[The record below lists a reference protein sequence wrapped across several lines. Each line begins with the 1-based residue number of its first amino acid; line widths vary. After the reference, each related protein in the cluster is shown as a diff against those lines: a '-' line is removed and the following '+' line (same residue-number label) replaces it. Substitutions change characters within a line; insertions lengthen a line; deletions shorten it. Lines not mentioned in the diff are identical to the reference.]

1 LSAGSDPRHYIEQAI
16 ARAGS
21 RDFGAPGWEQ
31 GLERTLDAF
40 ARLPLT
46 PQAREAVHN
55 QLIGALATR
64 LRIEQWYRDH
74 PEVEAQQIA
83 GPLMVCG
90 LPRTGTTATIGMLAL
105 DHERFRFL
113 RAWEA
118 MSPVPPPKVSDGAN
132 DSRAVATRAASQG
145 RPNPEQHIHD
155 TDGPEE
161 DQAMLAPL
169 TMQAYH
175 GALPMPQDY
184 LDWWKQADFSQYYAY
199 QRRVLKLLQS
209 ECGPNRWLLKSPVHL
224 FRLDQFAAEYP
235 DAKFVWTHRDPAKV
249 IPSVSSL
256 QYTLWAARCEPGFR
270 SKEDTGQHFL
280 AFWSEGMRRGLEARA
295 QIGEDRFIDVWNDDL
310 AADPVGA
317 FAALYDRLGHE
328 FTPELKARIEDYNR
342 RNARGAHGEHRYTA
356 EEFGLTREAIREAF
370 ADYVGRFRL

>member
-1 LSAGSDPRHYIEQAI
+1 MPEPTPQHCIDEAK

-21 RDFGAPGWEQ
+21 SDFGPPGWEA
-31 GLERTLDAF
+31 GLARTLDAF

-46 PQAREAVHN
+46 PQARESVHH
-55 QLIGALATR
+55 QVIETLANR
-64 LRIEQWYRDH
+64 LRIEQWYKDH
-74 PEVEAQQIA
+74 PAIEQQEIA

-90 LPRTGTTATIGMLAL
+90 LPRTGTTATLGMLAL

-118 MSPVPPPKVSDGAN
+118 LSPVPPPKASDGTN
-132 DSRAVATRAASQG
+132 DPRAIAARAAALG

-169 TMQAYH
+169 VMQAYH
-175 GALPMPQDY
+175 GALPMPDDY
-184 LDWWKQADFSQYYAY
+184 IDWWMQADFGIYFAY

-209 ECGPNRWLLKSPVHL
+209 ECGPNFWLLKSPVHL
-224 FRLDQFAAEYP
+224 FRLEQFASEYP
-235 DAKFVWTHRDPAKV
+235 DARFVWTHRDPAKV

-256 QYTLWAARCEPGFR
+256 QYTLHADRCEPGFR
-270 SKEDTGQHFL
+270 SKQDTGPHFL
-280 AFWSEGMRRGLEARA
+280 AFWSEGMRRALAAREKL
-295 QIGEDRFIDVWNDDL
+295 GEHRFIDVWNDDV
-310 AADPVGA
+310 AADPVGT
-317 FAALYDRLGHE
+317 FAGLYEKLG
-328 FTPELKARIEDYNR
+328 FDLTPGLKARIEDYNR

-356 EEFGLTREAIREAF
+356 EEYGLTREGIRAAF
-370 ADYVGRFRL
+370 GPYIERFGL